1 MGNND
6 RKRIW
11 LTMSFWGTVST
22 HFKLGSLFANHPYNS
37 YWVQQKALIS
47 FMSYPPQTERN

>member
-22 HFKLGSLFANHPYNS
+22 HFKLGSLLANHSYNS
-37 YWVQQKALIS
+37 YWVQQKAPIS
-47 FMSYPPQTERN
+47 FKSCPPQTEIN